1 MERVVVTGLG
11 AVSCIGNT
19 TEEFWNS
26 LIAGRSGIAPIT
38 AFDPSGMG
46 FNIAGEVKGFQFDRK
61 LGKRMDRFTQFA
73 YAASSQAFS
82 QAGIEPGGNGGGD
95 KGGGGVNPERVGV
108 CIGTGIGGIT
118 FIEVQHGKFLEKGPG
133 RFHPLTVPLIIPN
146 IAAANVGIQFGF
158 MGPNLSIS
166 TACATGNH
174 NIGVAMDMIRA
185 GRADVMAAGGTEAT
199 ISAFSMD
206 GYHVLRALSTRE
218 TEPERASCPFSVER
232 DGFVLAEGAGVLVLE
247 AESHAK
253 KRGAEILA
261 EVAGYCMNEDA
272 HHLTAPHPESR
283 GAVQAMRGALE
294 DARINPSEI
303 GYINAHGTSTPLND
317 AQETAAIRQVCGESA
332 AQIPI
337 SSIKSMIGHALG
349 GSAGLEAVACVQ
361 VLRHGVIPP
370 TINLERPD
378 PELTLDY
385 VPNDARE
392 VAVDTVLSNSFAF
405 GGQNAVVAFR
415 KYA

>member
-38 AFDPSGMG
+38 SFDASGQG
-46 FNIAGEVKGFQFDRK
+46 VKIAGEVKEFQFDRK

-73 YAASSQAFS
+73 YAASSQALS
-82 QAGIEPGGNGGGD
+82 QAGIAPGGDGP
-95 KGGGGVNPERVGV
+95 GGVNPERAGV

-118 FIEVQHGKFLEKGPG
+118 FMETQHSKFLEKGPG

-146 IAAANVGIQFGF
+146 IAAANVGIQYGF

-174 NIGVAMDMIRA
+174 NIGAAMDLIRA

-199 ISAFSMD
+199 VSAFSMD
-206 GYHVLRALSTRE
+206 GYHIIRALSTRQV
-218 TEPERASCPFSVER
+218 EPERASCPFSVER
-232 DGFVLAEGAGVLVLE
+232 DGFVLAEGAGILVLE
-247 AESHAK
+247 AESHALQ
-253 KRGAEILA
+253 RGAEILA

-272 HHLTAPHPESR
+272 HHLTAPHPEGK
-283 GAVQAMRGALE
+283 GAMLAMRGALE

-303 GYINAHGTSTPLND
+303 GYINAHGTSTQLND
-317 AQETAAIRQVCGESA
+317 AQETGAVRQVFGESA

-337 SSIKSMIGHALG
+337 SSIKSMIGHSLG
-349 GSAGLEAVACVQ
+349 GAAGLEAVACVQ

-370 TINLERPD
+370 TINLDRPD

-385 VPNDARE
+385 VPNEARQ
-392 VAVDTVLSNSFAF
+392 VTVDTVLSNSFAF

-415 KYA
+415 KYS